1 MGINTNHMK
10 DKKTDIWPFAL
21 WYIIV
26 VLIIGGGFVLL
37 MNIGPIL
44 IVIFE
49 NEPLEIFEHS
59 LHNSW
64 LLVFSIPIA
73 LILDYLYFKAVLWR
87 VSFTNTHIFV
97 PKIPEI
103 QIKNVEIACTEI
115 LFCEVTMEG
124 FYYFF
129 TFTTSNEKK
138 KKMFITRFSF
148 KQMEMILKMIQERG
162 GLIDQN
168 INDTINPLRIKKK
181 KKSTP
186 QVLNV

>member
-1 MGINTNHMK
+1 MGMITSHK
-10 DKKTDIWPFAL
+10 EDKKIIIWPLAL

-44 IVIFE
+44 IVMFE
-49 NEPLEIFEHS
+49 NEPLEIFGHAF
-59 LHNSW
+59 HNSW

-73 LILDYLYFKAVLWR
+73 LILDYLYFKAILWK
-87 VSFTNTHIFV
+87 VSFTKTHIYV

-103 QIKNVEIACTEI
+103 QEKAEI
-115 LFCEVTMEG
+115 LCAEILTCEVTMKG

-129 TFTTSNEKK
+129 TFTSSNGKK
-138 KKMFITRFSF
+138 KKIFITRFSF
-148 KQMEMILKMIQERG
+148 KQLESILIMIQERG

-168 INDTINPLRIKKK
+168 INDILNPLRIRNK
-181 KKSTP
+181 T
-186 QVLNV
+186 